1 MVDIQVLINE
11 AKTTSSQEK
20 MKEFL
25 LSNSLCL
32 PYYVRR
38 NPNVTE
44 EVLLLD
50 KSLIKIFFIFSG
62 TIYQQSNSQ
71 MKLNITLFDN
81 FQDNLKTVSELT
93 KEDVS
98 SEFFQTPFFRRWFV
112 SQDLTELVPF
122 YLVSNYIS
130 NVNYL
135 NKVWSEIPFDIFQN
149 YQDILMKFELYSTPD
164 SAWNWMRDNL
174 SYQSYLHMISHFY
187 GEEGFQRTLDIYNDT
202 VNQLN
207 KLSLRRMN
215 EMEKIT
221 KPKRWRLQEFHDHMS
236 HLYLE
241 ATTENRKHPTEFIPF
256 PVQKDSW
263 KVYEPKDTMDLTMW
277 GRRVRNCV
285 MSYED
290 KIFRKQSAIVLIEEN
305 EKPTYTAELDYKSLQ
320 EGRIEFK
327 QLVGLTNRSSDLDEE
342 KRNIVSNLIE
352 SAIKK

>member
-1 MVDIQVLINE
+1 MWYFESEEALKTKSVARLKRLVVFSNNYWVLHNVI
-11 AKTTSSQEK
+11 K
-20 MKEFL
+20 
-25 LSNSLCL
+25 
-32 PYYVRR
+32 
-38 NPNVTE
+38 NPNATE
-44 EVLLLD
+44 EVHLLHWSRNKL
-50 KSLIKIFFIFSG
+50 SQPYYLI
-62 TIYQQSNSQ
+62 TQIYNPQNP
-71 MKLNITLFDN
+71 MKLNIQLSDN

-98 SEFFQTPFFRRWFV
+98 SDFFQTPFFRRWLV

-130 NVNYL
+130 NINYL
-135 NKVWSEIPFDIFQN
+135 NKVWNEIPFDIFQN

-164 SAWNWMRDNL
+164 SAWSWMRDNL

-187 GEEGFQRTLDIYNDT
+187 GEEGFQRTLEIYNDT

-207 KLSLRRMN
+207 KLSLRRIN
-215 EMEKIT
+215 GPEKIT

-236 HLYLE
+236 HLFLE

-263 KVYEPKDTMDLTMW
+263 KVYEPKDTMDLAMW

-290 KIFRKQSAIVLIEEN
+290 KIFNKKSAIVLIEEN
-305 EKPTYTAELDYKSLQ
+305 DKPTYTAELDYKSLQ
-320 EGRIEFK
+320 EGRIQFK
-327 QLVGLTNRSSDLDEE
+327 QLVGLNNHSSDLDEE
-342 KRNIVSNLIE
+342 KRSVVKSLIE
-352 SAIKK
+352 SAIRK